1 MTILR
6 ANIIFNDPDIS
17 IVNRLISVIIA
28 FALLVPAC
36 DLLDEGELLEG
47 DDVAETDSLTPAQF
61 PTPLPSQPTFIPG
74 ADLQDKWGLWAN
86 GTQLRGANIWQAI
99 VIPELDGLEFKG
111 PGPVGPPYSQDDFNR
126 LAELGA
132 NYVSISGPGLF
143 TEAAPYTV
151 DLGVQAYLDN
161 LVAMIASADMFVT
174 IGFRTGPGRSEFTL
188 CCGGDP
194 YFEGYFDDS
203 IWEDQEAQD
212 AWVDMWRYTA
222 ERYGTNPVVVG
233 YKLMVEPNSP
243 GVFLDVYEPD
253 EFYPEFADTLLDW
266 NQLYPRIV
274 NGIREVDADTP
285 ILVGGTGWSAV
296 VWLPYLQPVED
307 PRTVYV
313 VHQYEPQED
322 FTHQEPSGRI
332 SYPGSLDLDYDG
344 EDDPFNQEWLF
355 DLLSPV
361 QAFAAQYDVPIVV
374 DEYGVNRWVPGAAE
388 YLDDQ
393 MALFEQFGFN
403 YAIWEWQ
410 TSWEP
415 FAEDVHDMN
424 YLLGPDS
431 ANITDSISSSL
442 LEVLTTYWER
452 NVIRPS
458 TVGSGTE
465 TGEN

>member
-1 MTILR
+1 
-6 ANIIFNDPDIS
+6 
-17 IVNRLISVIIA
+17 
-28 FALLVPAC
+28 
-36 DLLDEGELLEG
+36 
-47 DDVAETDSLTPAQF
+47 
-61 PTPLPSQPTFIPG
+61 
-74 ADLQDKWGLWAN
+74 
-86 GTQLRGANIWQAI
+86 
-99 VIPELDGLEFKG
+99 
-111 PGPVGPPYSQDDFNR
+111 
-126 LAELGA
+126 
-132 NYVSISGPGLF
+132 
-143 TEAAPYTV
+143 
-151 DLGVQAYLDN
+151 
-161 LVAMIASADMFVT
+161 
-174 IGFRTGPGRSEFTL
+174 
-188 CCGGDP
+188 
-194 YFEGYFDDS
+194 
-203 IWEDQEAQD
+203 
-212 AWVDMWRYTA
+212 
-222 ERYGTNPVVVG
+222 
-233 YKLMVEPNSP
+233 
-243 GVFLDVYEPD
+243 
-253 EFYPEFADTLLDW
+253 
-266 NQLYPRIV
+266 
-274 NGIREVDADTP
+274 
-285 ILVGGTGWSAV
+285 
-296 VWLPYLQPVED
+296 LQPVED